1 MFIII
6 TIILIIIIAGIGS
19 KGEMVENIAV
29 VVGIGYDVEKEGS
42 HVIYDIPFLAYTFE
56 GKDKI
61 MTRVVSGKS
70 INLGETRETR
80 QVKSGRSITLGLTKL
95 FVFSQDTAQLGMKN
109 ALDILHNNPDIN
121 DRAICVVCKGKAN
134 DILKYPIQGYQSSAD
149 YIESMIKNLKQYNFF
164 SMQYSITDLIVR
176 AKAEGRNSLLPYI
189 EIKDN
194 NIETTGLAIFKKNK
208 MVAKAD
214 MGETKIIN
222 MLKENNVKGMLTLQN
237 GKKYI
242 NCYTTS
248 KSMITCSKKDGKYKF
263 VINLNL
269 KGNIISNELYDNI
282 ETDPS
287 VMKRFEDDMANHVQK
302 MSNEFI
308 NKSKCQYKTDVL
320 DLGRIAAAKYGRGT
334 GIDWDDTI
342 CNSDIDVNVKFEV
355 ISEGRGDF

>member
-1 MFIII
+1 
-6 TIILIIIIAGIGS
+6 
-19 KGEMVENIAV
+19 
-29 VVGIGYDVEKEGS
+29 
-42 HVIYDIPFLAYTFE
+42 
-56 GKDKI
+56 
-61 MTRVVSGKS
+61 
-70 INLGETRETR
+70 
-80 QVKSGRSITLGLTKL
+80 
-95 FVFSQDTAQLGMKN
+95 MKN

-134 DILKYPIQGYQSSAD
+134 DILNYPIQGYQSSAD
-149 YIESMIKNLKQYNFF
+149 FINSMVKNLQQYNFF
-164 SMQYSITDLIVR
+164 SMQYSVTDLIVR

-194 NIETTGLAIFKKNK
+194 NIEATGLAIFKKDK

-287 VMKRFEDDMANHVQK
+287 VMKRFEDDMTNHVQK
-302 MSNEFI
+302 MGNEFI